1 MSIKEVIIENLEK
14 LPLEK
19 QQEVL
24 EFIKVLQSNVPQPN
38 TNKEE
43 PESVSFLVAAQEFAG
58 CVDGGSGDLATNK
71 KHLEGLGTE

>member
-14 LPLEK
+14 LPPDK

-24 EFIKVLQSNVPQPN
+24 DFIKVIQSNVPQPN

-43 PESVSFLVAAQEFAG
+43 QKSVSFLVAAQEFAG
-58 CVDGGSGDLATNK
+58 CVDGGPGDLATNK
-71 KHLEGLGTE
+71 KHLEG

>member
-14 LPLEK
+14 LPLDK

-24 EFIKVLQSNVPQPN
+24 DFIKVIQSNVPQPN

-43 PESVSFLVAAQEFAG
+43 QESVSFLVAAQEFAG
-58 CVDGGSGDLATNK
+58 CVDGGPGDLATNK

>member
-1 MSIKEVIIENLEK
+1 MSIKEVIIEKLEK
-14 LPLEK
+14 LPLDK

-38 TNKEE
+38 INKDEQK
-43 PESVSFLVAAQEFAG
+43 SVSFLVAAQEFAG
-58 CVDGGSGDLATNK
+58 CVDGGPGDLATNK

>member
-14 LPLEK
+14 LPPDK

-24 EFIKVLQSNVPQPN
+24 DFIKVIQSNVPQPN

-43 PESVSFLVAAQEFAG
+43 QKSVSFLVAAQEFAG
-58 CVDGGSGDLATNK
+58 CVDGGPGDLATNK